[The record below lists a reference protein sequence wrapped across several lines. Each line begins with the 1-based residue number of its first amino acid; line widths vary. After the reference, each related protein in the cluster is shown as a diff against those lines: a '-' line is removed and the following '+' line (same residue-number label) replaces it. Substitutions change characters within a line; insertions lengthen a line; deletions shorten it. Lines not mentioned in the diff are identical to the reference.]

1 MFVCVAQLLRNGSS
15 PASTVQPSHPEAELG
30 VVGGQG
36 LACLCGRPGC
46 HLQHCIWVCLT
57 LGNELA
63 PGSVFPLGPKG
74 MLFLSTYWVHRDH
87 VR

>member
-1 MFVCVAQLLRNGSS
+1 MALLLRNGSS
-15 PASTVQPSHPEAELG
+15 PTSTGQPCHPEAELG

-36 LACLCGRPGC
+36 LACLCARPGC
-46 HLQHCIWVCLT
+46 HLQHGIWVCLT

-63 PGSVFPLGPKG
+63 LGSVFPLGPNRV
-74 MLFLSTYWVHRDH
+74 LFPSTCWVHRDH